1 MNISFVIVSFKS
13 LHLVEKI
20 IDTIPKENEIIII
33 ENSLDHKLKNKIE
46 NLYSN
51 VLVVIPEKNLGY
63 GKALNLGIKKSK
75 GKYVTCMVADI
86 SLEKK
91 CLIEISNI
99 LKVFNDFS
107 ILSPIYLDESF
118 YKNYSTNEKNINKYK
133 TKNILNHS
141 LREVDDID
149 GAIMIVNKEK
159 FINKEIFDENI
170 FLYFENTDL
179 CLRVKK
185 NNEKI
190 YIIENLKFTHYG
202 LKSSHS
208 IFQNEILKSRCWHYC
223 WSKFYFYRKHYSYL
237 YALRVTL
244 PNLIKAIKFCI
255 YYKIKK
261 NDLKF
266 QHHKHEFLGLIN
278 AYFLKESNYRANI
291 K

>member
-13 LHLVEKI
+13 FHLVEKI
-20 IDTIPKENEIIII
+20 IESIPKENEIIII
-33 ENSLDHKLKNKIE
+33 ENSLDNNLKNKIE

-51 VLVVIPEKNLGY
+51 VQVIIPKKNLGY

-75 GKYVTCMVADI
+75 GKYAICMVADI

-99 LKVFNDFS
+99 LNVFDDFS
-107 ILSPIYLDESF
+107 ILSPTYLDERI
-118 YKNYSTNEKNINKYK
+118 YKNYAINKKNINKYK
-133 TKNILNHS
+133 VKNILSHS
-141 LREVDDID
+141 LKEVDDID
-149 GAIMIVNKEK
+149 GAIMIINKEK
-159 FINKEIFDENI
+159 FFNKEIFDENI

-190 YIIENLKFTHYG
+190 YIIKNLKFTHYG

-208 IFQNEILKSRCWHYC
+208 IYQNEVLKSRSWHYC
-223 WSKFYFYRKHYSYL
+223 WSKFYLYRKHYSYL
-237 YALRVTL
+237 LALRKTL